1 MKMTGW
7 IIFVLLWATVAVAAE
22 ITIVTE
28 ILPPWQTTDGKDV
41 GGIATEVVEATLR
54 EADVE
59 GKARAYPWARAYRMA
74 QQKPNVLIY
83 SMVRTPEREKL
94 FKWVGVI
101 GEVKEHFFKMANRED
116 IRLVAIDDAKKYL
129 TIVPRDDFRHDFL
142 VNRGFK
148 APAVFLLVNRQDQAL
163 RMLYAGRTDLVI
175 DDELTLAYELRHLK
189 LDPGKIETALYVPE
203 MSVDFEMAFSKQTP
217 DHLVKQIQSA
227 LAAIKAKGIYHN
239 IMKWHEMPEYLTE

>member
-1 MKMTGW
+1 MKITGW
-7 IIFVLLWATVAVAAE
+7 IISVLLWATVSAAAE

-28 ILPPWQTTDGKDV
+28 ILPPWQTTNGKDV

-54 EADVE
+54 QADVE

-83 SMVRTPEREKL
+83 SMVRTPEREKR

-101 GEVKEHFFKMANRED
+101 GEVKEHFFKMAHRED
-116 IRLVAIDDAKKYL
+116 IRLVTIDDAKKYL
-129 TIVPRDDFRHDFL
+129 TVVPRDDFRHDFL

-148 APAVFLLVNRQDQAL
+148 DPAAFNLVNRQDQAL

-175 DDELTLAYELRHLK
+175 DDELTLAYELRYLK
-189 LDPGKIETALYVPE
+189 LDPGKIKNALYVPE

-217 DHLVKQIQSA
+217 DYLVKQIQSA
-227 LAAIKAKGIYHN
+227 LEAIKAKGIYHT
-239 IMKWHEMPEYLTE
+239 IMKWHEMPEYLTK

>member
-217 DHLVKQIQSA
+217 DPLVKQLQSA
-227 LAAIKAKGIYHN
+227 LEAIKAKGIYHN